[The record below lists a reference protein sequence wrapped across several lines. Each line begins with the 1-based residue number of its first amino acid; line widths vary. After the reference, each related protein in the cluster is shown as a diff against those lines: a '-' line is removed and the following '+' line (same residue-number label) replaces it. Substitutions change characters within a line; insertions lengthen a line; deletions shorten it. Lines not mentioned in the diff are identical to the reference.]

1 MQLEA
6 HTMQYLLS
14 VGAQLETAGHGQRGE
29 LISQAASALNYSEHW
44 IRDRLKDLGFSKSRK
59 ERCDRGQSSVNRD
72 ECIQI
77 SNLIMQAS
85 RDNGKQL
92 MSLKQ
97 AIQIASANGLIGAG
111 VSESTVSREMRRHR
125 VHPEQMNK
133 PKPHKQVRSLHPNHV
148 WQFDVSVCVLYYL
161 PKSEGLKVMP
171 RDEFYKNKLENVYR
185 IKNDRV
191 LRYLITDHYSS
202 AFYVEY
208 FNTPGE
214 NSETLVQ
221 FLLNAFSQRD
231 DDPVQG
237 VPFMLVW
244 DAGTANQ
251 SHLVKGML
259 DRLQVKHHAHE
270 VGSPRAKGQ
279 VERTHNL
286 VECEFESRL
295 SMRRIDTIEE
305 LNEKAQQ
312 WAQMYNGTQLH
323 RRHGHTRYGM
333 WQTIRT
339 EQLRICPPRE
349 LCLSLLQKARP
360 VSRIVAGDLTISYA
374 IAGIGSHTY
383 SVRCIPDVCIGDK
396 VQVTYNPYQAPNVTV
411 IHENLDGQK
420 IHYELE
426 PIERDAAG
434 FEVDAPV
441 FGQNYA
447 AVRDTPVDELR
458 KQMNREA
465 YGVETDQ
472 AVKEARKAR
481 KPAFDGQVDPFADV
495 NAAVVP
501 AFMRR
506 KGQALGVLQ
515 PTRAL
520 EIRLPYVKAVP
531 MIRDT
536 IGLLPGSEEFKQL
549 TREFKRRFPDGMPEE
564 CLMEFTGEMVQ
575 LFGMTDEPI
584 SAEVGK

>member
-6 HTMQYLLS
+6 HTMQYLLN
-14 VGAQLETAGHGQRGE
+14 VGAELETAGHGKRGE
-29 LISQAASALNYSEHW
+29 LISQAANALNYSEHW
-44 IRDRLKDLGFSKSRK
+44 IRERLKDLGFIKSRK
-59 ERCDRGQSSVNRD
+59 PRSDRGQSSVTR
-72 ECIQI
+72 EQCIQI

-97 AIQIASANGLIGAG
+97 AVEIASANGLISAD

-125 VHPEQMNK
+125 VHPEQMSQ
-133 PKPHKQVRSLHPNHV
+133 PRPHKQVRSLHPNHV

-161 PKSEGLKVMP
+161 PKAEGLQVMP

-191 LRYLITDHYSS
+191 LRYLVTDHNSG

-221 FLLNAFSQRD
+221 FLLNAFAKRD
-231 DDPVQG
+231 GDPLHG

-259 DRLQVKHHAHE
+259 ERLQVKTHTHE

-295 SMRRIDTIEE
+295 SMYRIDTIEQ

-312 WAQMYNGTQLH
+312 WAQMFNGTRKH
-323 RRHGHTRYGM
+323 SRHGHTRFGL
-333 WQTIRT
+333 WQTIRP

-360 VSRIVAGDLTISYA
+360 VTRKVAGDLTISYA

-383 SVRCIPDVCIGDK
+383 SVECIPDVCIGDL
-396 VQVTYNPYQAPNVTV
+396 VQVTYNPYQAPNVTA
-411 IHENLDGQK
+411 IHENLDGEK
-420 IHYELE
+420 VHYELE
-426 PIERDAAG
+426 AIERDAAG
-434 FEVDAPV
+434 FKVDAPV
-441 FGQNYA
+441 YGQNYSTA
-447 AVRDTPVDELR
+447 RDTPVEGLR

-465 YGVETDQ
+465 YGVETDLE
-472 AVKEARKAR
+472 VKAARKAR
-481 KPAFDGQVDPFADV
+481 KPAFDGQIDPFADV
-495 NAAVVP
+495 AAATVP
-501 AFMRR
+501 NFMQR
-506 KGQALGVLQ
+506 KGQALELKQ
-515 PTRAL
+515 PKRAL

-531 MIRDT
+531 MIRDS
-536 IGLLPGSEEFKQL
+536 IGLEPGGEDAKQL
-549 TREFKRRFPDGMPEE
+549 TREFKRRYPEGMPEE
-564 CLMEFTGEMVQ
+564 DLMEFTGQMAQ

-584 SAEVGK
+584 RAEVGK

>member
-6 HTMQYLLS
+6 HTMQYLLN
-14 VGAQLETAGHGQRGE
+14 VGAQLENAGHGQRGE

-44 IRDRLKDLGFSKSRK
+44 VRERLKDLGFSKSRK
-59 ERCDRGQSSVNRD
+59 PRCDRGQSSITSD
-72 ECIQI
+72 QCMWI

-92 MSLKQ
+92 MSIKQ
-97 AIQIASANGLIGAG
+97 AVQIAAANGLIAAD

-125 VHPEQMNK
+125 VHPEQISK
-133 PKPHKQVRSLHPNHV
+133 PKPHAEVRSLYPNHV

-161 PKSEGLKVMP
+161 PKSQGLKVMP

-221 FLLNAFSQRD
+221 FLLNAFALREN
-231 DDPVQG
+231 DPVHG

-251 SHLVKGML
+251 SHLVKEML
-259 DRLQVKHHAHE
+259 KNLQVKPHTHE

-295 SMRRIDTIEE
+295 SMHRIDTIEE

-312 WAQMYNGTQLH
+312 WAQMYNGTTRH

-333 WQTIRT
+333 WQTIRP

-349 LCLSLLQKARP
+349 LCLSLLQRNAP
-360 VSRIVAGDLTISYA
+360 VDRVVAGDLTISYA
-374 IAGIGSHTY
+374 IAGVGSHRY

-396 VQVTYNPYQAPNVTV
+396 VKVTYNPYQAPNVTV
-411 IHENLDGQK
+411 IHENLDGEK
-420 IHYELE
+420 IHYDIE
-426 PIERDAAG
+426 PIELDAAG
-434 FEVDAPV
+434 FKLSSPV
-441 FGQNYA
+441 YGENYDT
-447 AVRDTPVDELR
+447 VRDTPVDVMK
-458 KQMNREA
+458 KQMNRQA
-465 YGVETDQ
+465 YGVDTDQ
-472 AVKEARKAR
+472 EVKEARKAR
-481 KPAFDGQVDPFADV
+481 KPAFGGQIDPFADV
-495 NAAVVP
+495 KAAYLP
-501 AFMRR
+501 NFMKR
-506 KGQALGVLQ
+506 KGRELSLIR
-515 PTRAL
+515 PTSAIEVKL
-520 EIRLPYVKAVP
+520 SYVKAVP
-531 MIRDT
+531 MIGDS
-536 IGLLPGSEEFKQL
+536 IGIESGSDEFKQL
-549 TREFKRRFPDGMPEE
+549 SREFKRRFPDGMPEE
-564 CLMEFTGEMVQ
+564 QLLDFTEEMAQRFDTIEQPLV
-575 LFGMTDEPI
+575 
-584 SAEVGK
+584 AVVGK

>member
-6 HTMQYLLS
+6 HTMQYLLN
-14 VGAQLETAGHGQRGE
+14 VGAQLESAGHGQRGE

-44 IRDRLKDLGFSKSRK
+44 VRERLKDLGFSKSRK
-59 ERCDRGQSSVNRD
+59 PRCDRGQSSVSR
-72 ECIQI
+72 EQCMLI

-92 MSLKQ
+92 MSIKQ
-97 AIQIASANGLIGAG
+97 AVQIASANGLIAADI
-111 VSESTVSREMRRHR
+111 SESTVSREMRRHR
-125 VHPEQMNK
+125 VHPEQINK
-133 PKPHKQVRSLHPNHV
+133 PKPHTEVRSRHPNHV

-221 FLLNAFSQRD
+221 FLLNAFSLREN
-231 DDPVQG
+231 DPVHG

-259 DRLQVKHHAHE
+259 GRLQVQHHAHE

-279 VERTHNL
+279 VERTHDL
-286 VECEFESRL
+286 IECEFESRL
-295 SMRRIDTIEE
+295 SMYRIDSIEE
-305 LNEKAQQ
+305 LNEKVQQ
-312 WAQMYNGTQLH
+312 WAQMYNGTRCH
-323 RRHGHTRYGM
+323 SRHGHTRYGM
-333 WQTIRT
+333 WQTIRP

-360 VSRIVAGDLTISYA
+360 ASRVVAGDLTISYA
-374 IAGIGSHTY
+374 IAGVGSHNY
-383 SVRCIPDVCIGDK
+383 SVRCIPDVCVGDK

-411 IHENLDGQK
+411 IHENLDGQEM
-420 IHYELE
+420 HYELE
-426 PIERDAAG
+426 PIELDAAG
-434 FEVDAPV
+434 FKLSSPV
-441 FGQNYA
+441 YGENYDT
-447 AVRDTPVDELR
+447 VRDTPVDEMK
-458 KQMNREA
+458 KQMNRQA
-465 YGVETDQ
+465 YGVDTDQ
-472 AVKEARKAR
+472 AVKDARKAR
-481 KPAFDGQVDPFADV
+481 KPAFGGQINPFADV
-495 NAAVVP
+495 NAADLP
-501 AFMRR
+501 SYIKR
-506 KGQALGVLQ
+506 KGRELSLLRPASTIEVK
-515 PTRAL
+515 
-520 EIRLPYVKAVP
+520 LPYVKAVP
-531 MIRDT
+531 MIGDS
-536 IGLLPGSEEFKQL
+536 IGIESGSEEFKQL
-549 TREFKRRFPDGMPEE
+549 SREFKRRFPDGMPEE
-564 CLMEFTGEMVQ
+564 FLTDFTGEMVQ
-575 LFGMTDEPI
+575 RFGITGQSI
-584 SAEVGK
+584 VAEVGK